1 MSAHPG
7 NLAEDLAMPLVGDKP
22 DLVLSDHVRLAMRTY
37 FARLD
42 GHEATNLYAMVINE
56 VEKPLIE
63 TVLEQCGHNQS
74 KAAQVLG
81 LSRSTLRK
89 KMAQY
94 GIE

>member
-1 MSAHPG
+1 MTADVRKLPAVCDSE
-7 NLAEDLAMPLVGDKP
+7 AEP
-22 DLVLSDHVRLAMRTY
+22 DGILSDHVRLAMRTY

-42 GHEATNLYAMVINE
+42 GHEVTNLYAMVLNE

-89 KMAQY
+89 KMTQH